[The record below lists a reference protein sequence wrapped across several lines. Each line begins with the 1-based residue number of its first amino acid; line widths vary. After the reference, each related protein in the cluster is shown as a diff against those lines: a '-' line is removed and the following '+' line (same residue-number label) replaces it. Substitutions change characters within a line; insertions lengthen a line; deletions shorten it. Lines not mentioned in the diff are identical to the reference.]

1 MEHDTTAMIGRV
13 PLEARRNTV
22 VVFGPRG
29 CGKTHN
35 AEALAAHFGLRIV
48 VDDWDPHRHVLT
60 PGALH
65 LSQERHE
72 GAAARSFNFLDVKF
86 DPKACRHG
94 LIREGP
100 RPRNPTT

>member
-1 MEHDTTAMIGRV
+1 MTSATRATTAQ
-13 PLEARRNTV
+13 ARRNTV

-60 PGALH
+60 PDALH
-65 LSQERHE
+65 LSQDCHD
-72 GAAARSFNFLDVKF
+72 GAAARSIKFSDVKF
-86 DPKACRHG
+86 DPKARRPE
-94 LIREGP
+94 LIRERP